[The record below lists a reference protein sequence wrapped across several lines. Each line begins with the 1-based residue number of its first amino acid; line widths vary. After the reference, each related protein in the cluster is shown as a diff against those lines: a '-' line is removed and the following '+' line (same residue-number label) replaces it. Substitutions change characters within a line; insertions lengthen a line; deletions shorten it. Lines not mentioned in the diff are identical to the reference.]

1 MAVFSSSMLA
11 VATPP
16 TIAGDP
22 SDLNEFFYAAAVPKI
37 TEGDHLSQ
45 SVKTSLVDTRPT
57 KEVA

>member
-1 MAVFSSSMLA
+1 MRSKEA

-22 SDLNEFFYAAAVPKI
+22 SDLNEFFFAAAVPKV
-37 TEGDHLSQ
+37 TEDDYLNQ
-45 SVKTSLVDTRPT
+45 SVKTSLVDTCLT